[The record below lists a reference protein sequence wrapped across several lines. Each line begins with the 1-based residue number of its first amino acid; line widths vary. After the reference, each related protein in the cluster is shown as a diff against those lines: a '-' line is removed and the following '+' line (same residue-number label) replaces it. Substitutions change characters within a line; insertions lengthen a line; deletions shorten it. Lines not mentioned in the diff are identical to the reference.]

1 MHFHSVHFASPTPG
15 TRLIVLGAVHGNE
28 VCGTIGIGRIIEEF
42 QNGSLQLQQG
52 SVTFVPITNPLAYEK
67 KQRMGD
73 RNLNRNLYPRPDP
86 QDFEDRIANWL
97 CPILA
102 AHDVLLDLHS
112 FHTGGVPFALVGPLD
127 NAGRLEPFAHA
138 RSEEQLARCLGVTR
152 FVDGWLDTYAKG
164 VLNRASRAAQGDT
177 SIDAISGDVK
187 YGVGTTEYMRENGG
201 YAVTLECGQH
211 EDPKA
216 PEVAYRAIRNTLV
229 HLGLVAGDPPV
240 YVQGAEALS
249 LCEVIDRAHPDDN
262 FTREWRSFDPVNA
275 GDIVGHRADGS
286 PVPAPFD
293 GLIVFPNPNA
303 KPGQEWFYMAR
314 RTSRFD

>member
-1 MHFHSVHFASPTPG
+1 MHFHSSHFASPNPG

-28 VCGTIGIGRIIEEF
+28 ICGTLAIGRIIKAFHE
-42 QNGSLQLQQG
+42 GTLQLQQG
-52 SVTFVPITNPLAYEK
+52 SVTFVPVTNPLAYEK

-97 CPILA
+97 CPLLA

-127 NAGRLEPFAHA
+127 NAGRLEPFRFA
-138 RSEEQLARCLGVTR
+138 REEEQLARCLGVNR

-164 VLNRASRAAQGDT
+164 VQNRLSRQAGGDR
-177 SIDAISGDVK
+177 SIDAISADVK

-211 EDPKA
+211 EDPHA
-216 PEVAYRAIRNTLV
+216 PEVAYTAIRNTLV
-229 HLGLVAGDPPV
+229 HLGLVAGPTPA
-240 YVQGAEALS
+240 YVRGAEALS
-249 LCEVIDRAHPDDN
+249 LCEVIDRAHDGDQ
-262 FTREWRSFDPVNA
+262 FVKAWRSFDPVAA
-275 GDIVGHRADGS
+275 GECIGHRATGEA
-286 PVPAPFD
+286 VTAPFE
-293 GLIVFPNPNA
+293 GRIVFPNPNA

-314 RTSRFD
+314 HTTRFD

>member
-28 VCGTIGIGRIIEEF
+28 VCGTIGIGRIISEF

-112 FHTGGVPFALVGPLD
+112 FHTGGMPFALVGPLD
-127 NAGRLEPFAHA
+127 NAGRLEPFRFA
-138 RSEEQLARCLGVTR
+138 REEEQLARCLGVSR

-164 VLNRASRAAQGDT
+164 VRNRATRAAQGDT
-177 SIDAISGDVK
+177 SIDAISADVK

-211 EDPKA
+211 EDAKA
-216 PEVAYRAIRNTLV
+216 PEVAYHAIRNTLV
-229 HLGLVAGDPPV
+229 HLGLVAGDAPV
-240 YVQGAEALS
+240 YVKGAEALS
-249 LCEVIDRAHPDDN
+249 LCEVIDRAHPDDT
-262 FTREWRSFDPVNA
+262 FTREWRSFDPLKE
-275 GDIVGHRADGS
+275 GEIVGHRADGT

-303 KPGQEWFYMAR
+303 KPGQEWFYMAK
-314 RTSRFD
+314 RTHRFD